1 MSEAPFN
8 NREIDAKLKA
18 QSDDLKLYLHSVISP
33 LTTQVTYTN
42 GKLKRLSLAMTIIGT
57 ATATLLFTNGSEL
70 STFLLKII

>member
-18 QSDDLKLYLHSVISP
+18 QSDDLKLYMQAVISP

-70 STFLLKII
+70 TNFLLKII

>member
-18 QSDDLKLYLHSVISP
+18 QSDDLKLYMQAVISP

-70 STFLLKII
+70 ATFLLKII

>member
-18 QSDDLKLYLHSVISP
+18 QSDDLKLYMQSVINP

-70 STFLLKII
+70 TNFLLKII